1 MGGAGR
7 PDKRHG
13 RVPWPPTMPATVLIV
28 DDSQLVRGMVVRAL
42 GAAGYRVV
50 EARDGIEALTC
61 LQQDRPDLVIC
72 DVNMPRMNGVE
83 LLEAVRETPD
93 VPPFLMLTTEAD
105 PAVIAIA
112 KAAGARAWIQKPFR
126 VDLVLAAVRKLALP

>member
-1 MGGAGR
+1 M
-7 PDKRHG
+7 
-13 RVPWPPTMPATVLIV
+13 TTTVLIV
-28 DDSQLVRGMVVRAL
+28 DDSQLIRGMVVRAL

-50 EARDGIEALTC
+50 EARDGVEGLSR
-61 LQQDRPDLVIC
+61 LEQDRPALVIC

-83 LLEAVRETPD
+83 LLEAARQAPD

-105 PAVIAIA
+105 PAVIAAA

-126 VDLVLAAVRKLALP
+126 ADLVLAAVRKLAAP